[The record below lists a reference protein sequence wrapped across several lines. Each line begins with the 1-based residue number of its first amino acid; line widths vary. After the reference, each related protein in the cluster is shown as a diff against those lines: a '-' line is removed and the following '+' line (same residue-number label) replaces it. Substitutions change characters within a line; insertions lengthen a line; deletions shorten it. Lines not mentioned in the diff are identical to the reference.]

1 MPPTNNHSAYSL
13 YKKPSKDG
21 LPVWYARFWDGVSQR
36 YAVTRSTGVIAEG
49 KRERKPEA
57 DQMARKML
65 GDIKFRV
72 TLGDMLFT
80 DFLRDFWREDSKYAR
95 EHALVYKK
103 PLSKAYIRIARGSI
117 DLYVVPYSKFKNM
130 ILDELTPASIRDW
143 MTWAAEKGLSG
154 KRINTVFEAM
164 RVAVRWAY
172 MREEIPHNP
181 FALIKKAY
189 HECRERG
196 VLTPQEA
203 IRIISL
209 EGFDPFRKLV
219 ALLGLLCG
227 MRCGEI
233 RGLQWGDIDV
243 EGRMID
249 LRHNFVAN
257 DGLKGPK
264 AGSSRK
270 IPIVDS
276 VLTLIMCVKA
286 RSLWHEAGDYVF
298 SSDVERGKP
307 RSPIYFR
314 YSLELVLIEIEVTKE
329 MQVARNLTLHGL
341 RHTFVTLGRLSGI
354 PDLVIQ
360 ALAGHKSSA
369 MMEHYSHASQVI
381 DFDEARKRLESIKD
395 AKRNVVG

>member
-1 MPPTNNHSAYSL
+1 MPPKINHSSYNL

-21 LPVWYARFWDGVSQR
+21 LPVWYARFWDEVSQR
-36 YAVTRSTGVIAEG
+36 YAVTRSTGVEAEG

-80 DFLRDFWREDSKYAR
+80 DFLLDFWREDSKYAR

-103 PLSKAYIRIARGSI
+103 PLSGAYIRVARGSI
-117 DLYVVPYSKFKNM
+117 ILYAVSYYKFNKM
-130 ILDELTPASIRDW
+130 VLDDLTPAAIRDW

-172 MREEIPHNP
+172 MREEIKHNP

-189 HECRERG
+189 HESRERG
-196 VLTPQEA
+196 ILTPQEA
-203 IRIISL
+203 VKIIGL
-209 EGFDPFRKLV
+209 EGFEPHRKLV
-219 ALLGLLCG
+219 VLLGLLCG

-249 LRHNFVAN
+249 LRHNYVAN

-270 IPIVDS
+270 IPLADS
-276 VLTLIMCVKA
+276 VLTLVSVVKG
-286 RSLWHEAGDYVF
+286 RSLWHDDGDFVF
-298 SSDVERGKP
+298 ANDTEREKP

-314 YSLELVLIEIEVTKE
+314 YSLELILIEIKVTKD
-329 MQVARNLTLHGL
+329 MQVARNFTLHGL

-381 DFDEARKRLESIKD
+381 DFDEARKRLESFKD
-395 AKRNVVG
+395 SAKRV